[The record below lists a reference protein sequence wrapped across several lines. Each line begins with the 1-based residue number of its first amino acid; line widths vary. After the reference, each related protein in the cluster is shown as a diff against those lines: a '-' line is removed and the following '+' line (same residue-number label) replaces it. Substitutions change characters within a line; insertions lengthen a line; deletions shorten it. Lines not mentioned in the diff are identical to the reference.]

1 MNKVKTLLFCA
12 VLLVA
17 ANAWAVSRQY
27 TVTENEDGGYTLNIV
42 VEERH
47 WRWGLTPDGF
57 CPKTRHE
64 WEVRLEGPGEWLGKA
79 RAQCGFHYPA
89 DKVVW
94 SWNRVAGDWGY
105 AWVDPQREKIY
116 INWYWIRAPDSLTS
130 AEVNA
135 CYTIKGHEA
144 KKEADE

>member
-1 MNKVKTLLFCA
+1 MKKVKRLLFCA

-47 WRWGLTPDGF
+47 LGLTCEGF

-64 WEVRLEGPGEWLGKA
+64 YEIRLVGPGTDEWKA
-79 RAQCGFHYPA
+79 RNQGGFHYPA
-89 DKVVW
+89 NKVVW

-105 AWVDPQREKIY
+105 AWVDRKREKIY
-116 INWYWIRAPDSLTS
+116 INWYWIHAPDSLTP
-130 AEVNA
+130 AKVNA